1 MLVLGA
7 SIISSSIPSLGVAPV
22 FDEFGA
28 DALFGYSLRKVS
40 GDATFN
46 PSTGEE
52 LCIRVRRS
60 SDNSEQDIGFS
71 GGVLDTDALELFCEA
86 GDDAYVKI
94 WYDQLAGSAGR
105 TTHFA
110 TATPTQQP
118 PIVLNGSVLTDPVT
132 GLPAMRFRG
141 SRFLQY
147 TATGGNYTDSSG
159 WSTETLNTLTGAY
172 SLFFV
177 GQSYRASGTSYIVQ
191 SSNDSVALA
200 DDSITY
206 VVENAPTSLTLPDD
220 GFTNL
225 YAWEIERDASNG
237 LGLYKNNVNLIGTVV
252 QSGTFGIQD
261 LGGTGVDT
269 RSFYGDVFEFLG
281 FDASKTERDGLFA
294 NLDEYYTITDYAH
307 TPTTYTN
314 AFAARVAADGG
325 SVESTSCLITD
336 LTPLV

>member
-1 MLVLGA
+1 MLVLGT
-7 SIISSSIPSLGVAPV
+7 SILSPSVPLAATPV
-22 FDEFGA
+22 LDEFGG

-60 SDNSEQDIGFS
+60 SDNSEQDISFS

-132 GLPAMRFRG
+132 GLPAMRFSG

-147 TATGGNYTDSSG
+147 TETLGNYTDSSG

-177 GQSYRASGTSYIVQ
+177 GQSYRTSGNSYIVQ
-191 SSNDSVALA
+191 SSNDNVVLF

-206 VVENAPTSLTLPDD
+206 TVESAATSLTLPDD

-307 TPTTYTN
+307 TPTTYATP
-314 AFAARVAADGG
+314 FAARVAADGG

>member
-1 MLVLGA
+1 MLTLGT
-7 SIISSSIPSLGVAPV
+7 SILSSSIPLNAVPPV
-22 FDEFGA
+22 LDEFGA
-28 DALFGYSLRKVS
+28 NSLFGYSLRRLS
-40 GDATFN
+40 GDPTSN
-46 PSTGEE
+46 PTTGEE
-52 LCIRVRRS
+52 LCIRVRR
-60 SDNSEQDIGFS
+60 DNDNAEQDISFS
-71 GGVLDTDALELFCEA
+71 GGVLDTDALELFCEGGA
-86 GDDAYVKI
+86 SAYVKI
-94 WYDQLAGSAGR
+94 WYDQLAGAAGR

-132 GLPAMRFRG
+132 GLPAMRFSG
-141 SRFLQY
+141 SRYLQY
-147 TATGGNYTDSSG
+147 TQTGGNYTDSSG
-159 WSTETLNTLTGAY
+159 WATETLNTLTGAY

-191 SSNDSVALA
+191 SSNDSVVLA
-200 DDSITY
+200 DDSINYT
-206 VVENAPTSLTLPDD
+206 VESTATSLTLPDD

-252 QSGTFGIQD
+252 QSGNFGIQD

-281 FDASKTERDGLFA
+281 FDASKTERDGLFE

>member
-1 MLVLGA
+1 MAFLNTLSTSYLSV
-7 SIISSSIPSLGVAPV
+7 SRSSLGTGAAL
-22 FDEFGA
+22 DEFGQN
-28 DALFGYSLRKVS
+28 ALFGYSLRKVRD
-40 GDATFN
+40 DADK
-46 PSTGEE
+46 
-52 LCIRVRRS
+52 CIRVRRS
-60 SDNSEQDIGFS
+60 SDNSEQDIAFS
-71 GGVLDTDALELFCEA
+71 GDGVDTDALQTFAEGADC
-86 GDDAYVKI
+86 YVKI
-94 WYDQLAGSAGR
+94 WYEQLAGG
-105 TTHFA
+105 TKHFA

-132 GLPAMRFRG
+132 GLPAMRFSG
-141 SRFLQY
+141 SRYLEY

-159 WSTETLNTLTGAY
+159 WSTETLTTLTGAY
-172 SLFFV
+172 SLFFI
-177 GQSYRASGTSYIVQ
+177 GQSYRTIGSGKIIEGSTTSNNVVL
-191 SSNDSVALA
+191 S
-200 DDSITY
+200 DDSISYRVNGGGT
-206 VVENAPTSLTLPDD
+206 TLSLSDD

-237 LGLYKNNVNLIGTVV
+237 LGLYKNNTDLITTTTT
-252 QSGTFGIQD
+252 QAGTFEVQK
-261 LGGTGVDT
+261 LGEDFG
-269 RSFYGDVFEFLG
+269 GDVFEFLG

>member
-1 MLVLGA
+1 MLGL
-7 SIISSSIPSLGVAPV
+7 SSSFNYNAASFEPPAL
-22 FDEFGA
+22 DEFGQ
-28 DALFGYSLRKVS
+28 DKLFGYSLRVLTDD
-40 GDATFN
+40 GTAN
-46 PSTGEE
+46 PSTGQK

-71 GGVLDTDALELFCEA
+71 GDGLDTAALELFCEA

-132 GLPAMRFRG
+132 GLPAMRFSG
-141 SRFLQY
+141 SRYLQY
-147 TATGGNYTDSSG
+147 TQTGGNYTDSSG
-159 WSTETLNTLTGAY
+159 WATETLNTLTGAY

-177 GQSYRASGTSYIVQ
+177 GQSYRASGNSYIVQ

>member
-1 MLVLGA
+1 MLVLGT
-7 SIISSSIPSLGVAPV
+7 SILSSSIPLEATPV
-22 FDEFGA
+22 LDEFGA

-46 PSTGEE
+46 PSSGEQ

-60 SDNSEQDIGFS
+60 SDNSEQDIGFN
-71 GGVLDTDALELFCEA
+71 GGVLDTAALELFCEA

-132 GLPAMRFRG
+132 GLPAMRFSG
-141 SRFLQY
+141 SRYLQY

-159 WSTETLNTLTGAY
+159 WATETLNTLTGAY

-177 GQSYRASGTSYIVQ
+177 GQSYRASGTSFIVQ
-191 SSNDSVALA
+191 SSNDSVVLA
-200 DDSITY
+200 DDSIAYT
-206 VVENAPTSLTLPDD
+206 VESTATSLTLPDD

-281 FDASKTERDGLFA
+281 FDASKTERDGLFE

>member
-1 MLVLGA
+1 MIGLGT
-7 SIISSSIPSLGVAPV
+7 SILSTSIPLAAAPV
-22 FDEFGA
+22 LDEFGG
-28 DALFGYSLRKVS
+28 DALFGYSLRKVR

-60 SDNSEQDIGFS
+60 SDNSEQDIGFN
-71 GGVLDTDALELFCEA
+71 GDGLDTAALELFCEA

-132 GLPAMRFRG
+132 GLPAMRFSG
-141 SRFLQY
+141 SRYLQY

-159 WSTETLNTLTGAY
+159 WATETLNTLTGAY

-177 GQSYRASGTSYIVQ
+177 GQSYRASGNSYIVQ

-261 LGGTGVDT
+261 LGGTGADT

-281 FDASKTERDGLFA
+281 FDASKTERDGLFE

>member
-1 MLVLGA
+1 MAFLNTL
-7 SIISSSIPSLGVAPV
+7 STSYISVSRSSLGTGAAL
-22 FDEFGA
+22 DEFGQN
-28 DALFGYSLRKVS
+28 ALFGYSLRKVRD
-40 GDATFN
+40 DADK
-46 PSTGEE
+46 
-52 LCIRVRRS
+52 CIRVRRS
-60 SDNSEQDIGFS
+60 SDNSEQDIAFS
-71 GGVLDTDALELFCEA
+71 GDGVDTAALQTFAEGADC
-86 GDDAYVKI
+86 YVKI
-94 WYDQLAGSAGR
+94 WYEQLAGG
-105 TTHFA
+105 TKHFA

-132 GLPAMRFRG
+132 GLPAMRFSG
-141 SRFLQY
+141 SRYLQY
-147 TATGGNYTDSSG
+147 TQTGGNYTDSSG
-159 WSTETLNTLTGAY
+159 WATETLNTLTGAY

-191 SSNDSVALA
+191 SSNDSVVLA
-200 DDSITY
+200 DDSINYT
-206 VVENAPTSLTLPDD
+206 VESNNTVLTLPDD

-261 LGGTGVDT
+261 LGGTGADT